1 MRHSWQLRAS
11 LLAVVVS
18 LVSTGASSTESKTKK
33 LFDSYELES
42 TRFVYTET
50 GDTGKEDGWIPVGG
64 DTHKVI
70 IISVVRLDVTG
81 GIDIEIEGR
90 SSIPGGGW
98 AKFVLH
104 ELNQTTSV
112 ARQYITLPMG
122 TFEQLRV
129 GLRIGRS
136 HDASDTSD
144 GAANITVTYYTFTL
158 R

>member
-1 MRHSWQLRAS
+1 MSLARLSQSHHYQRSPAGRHGWDLGLTSRLRAAH
-11 LLAVVVS
+11 LFQAA
-18 LVSTGASSTESKTKK
+18 GA
-33 LFDSYELES
+33 LC
-42 TRFVYTET
+42 
-50 GDTGKEDGWIPVGG
+50 
-64 DTHKVI
+64 
-70 IISVVRLDVTG
+70 
-81 GIDIEIEGR
+81 
-90 SSIPGGGW
+90 

-122 TFEQLRV
+122 TFEQLRI

>member
-1 MRHSWQLRAS
+1 M
-11 LLAVVVS
+11 
-18 LVSTGASSTESKTKK
+18 
-33 LFDSYELES
+33 
-42 TRFVYTET
+42 
-50 GDTGKEDGWIPVGG
+50 
-64 DTHKVI
+64 
-70 IISVVRLDVTG
+70 
-81 GIDIEIEGR
+81 
-90 SSIPGGGW
+90 
-98 AKFVLH
+98 
-104 ELNQTTSV
+104 SV